1 MRKITS
7 SIIVSLILLSSS
19 SFGAS
24 NLKEGVKEV
33 GASIAEGMV
42 KEGKKKIAIVE
53 FSDLN
58 DNVNDLGRF
67 LAEKLINELIQNKG
81 DKGYEIVERRQLNK
95 VLKQLKLSSS
105 GLLDPKSMKEVGKIL
120 NVDSIVTGSLTD
132 LGNDIDVNARI
143 ISVESAKII
152 AVASTTIPKVGSVA
166 TLMGQNSVKVANN
179 NTSSQSTTTHQ
190 TSKQS
195 KKEKYSFENDE
206 IFVKVTKAKKYPF
219 GVAWHT
225 ILNVTIQNKTDKTL
239 ILKTS
244 KKKNILSDDDGMIW
258 TSYNDSLFDKGEVK
272 IPPHRKVISKMDLIA
287 RGGKD
292 GKKFDITLLYTVN
305 DKDIE
310 VNIYDIPVKSE

>member
-1 MRKITS
+1 MKKVTS
-7 SIIVSLILLSSS
+7 SIIVSLMLLSSA

-33 GASIAEGMV
+33 GASIADGMV

-166 TLMGQNSVKVANN
+166 TLMGQNSVNISTD
-179 NTSSQSTTTHQ
+179 TSSNSQS
-190 TSKQS
+190 SS
-195 KKEKYSFENDE
+195 SPKKEKSSSNELIIKKIDLEIKLKNIKRKENE
-206 IFVKVTKAKKYPF
+206 ISM
-219 GVAWHT
+219 VAIYT
-225 ILNVTIQNKTDKTL
+225 N
-239 ILKTS
+239 TS
-244 KKKNILSDDDGMIW
+244 KKPLSFAMFQSDSFLTDGNGEIWKSIENSSISTNPNYYTILLGEKKIISKMKFKAEGDKSGKLFNFSLKYRYKDNDNIKIML
-258 TSYNDSLFDKGEVK
+258 NDVK
-272 IPPHRKVISKMDLIA
+272 IP
-287 RGGKD
+287 
-292 GKKFDITLLYTVN
+292 
-305 DKDIE
+305 
-310 VNIYDIPVKSE
+310 

>member
-166 TLMGQNSVKVANN
+166 TLMGQNSVKVASN
-179 NTSSQSTTTHQ
+179 SSSSTTAQ
-190 TSKQS
+190 TVEEST
-195 KKEKYSFENDE
+195 KEKYIFENKE
-206 IFVKVTKAKKYPF
+206 IFIKLTKATKHEWYHDWYTK
-219 GVAWHT
+219 
-225 ILNVTIQNKTDKTL
+225 LNITLQNKTDKTL
-239 ILKTS
+239 LIKTS
-244 KKKNILSDDDGMIW
+244 RKKNILSDDDGIVW
-258 TSYNDSLFDKGEVK
+258 KDNEDKLFDKGEVK
-272 IPPHRKVISKMDLIA
+272 IAPHRKVISKMEFIA
-287 RGGKD
+287 KGGKD
-292 GKKFDITLLYTVN
+292 GKKFDITLFYTIN

>member
-166 TLMGQNSVKVANN
+166 TLMGQNNIKVVNN
-179 NTSSQSTTTHQ
+179 NASPKTNQISN
-190 TSKQS
+190 QS

-206 IFVKVTKAKKYPF
+206 VLIKITKAHKFHY
-219 GVAWHT
+219 VAIWYT
-225 ILNVTIQNKTDKTL
+225 KLNITIQNKTDKTL

-244 KKKNILSDDDGMIW
+244 KRKNILSDDDGVIW
-258 TSYNDSLFDKGEVK
+258 TNNFDSLFDKGDVK
-272 IPPHRKVISKMDLIA
+272 IPPHRKVISKISFTTNS
-287 RGGKD
+287 GKE
-292 GKKFDITLLYTVN
+292 GKKFDATFLYTIN

-310 VNIYDIPVKSE
+310 VNIYDIPIKSE

>member
-81 DKGYEIVERRQLNK
+81 DKDYEIVERRQLNK

-166 TLMGQNSVKVANN
+166 TLMGQNNVKVAN
-179 NTSSQSTTTHQ
+179 SSSSNSSSTVSQTPKKSTKGKYIFENKDIQIEFKQLEGSKTRGWNHITAVYFNKTKKPLEIQ
-190 TSKQS
+190 LDKKKTYLADNSGLKWITNQAIFFESDKPTIIDPARTLTSKM
-195 KKEKYSFENDE
+195 KFEGFGGVYKGDIFE
-206 IFVKVTKAKKYPF
+206 IKAYY
-219 GVAWHT
+219 T
-225 ILNVTIQNKTDKTL
+225 IN
-239 ILKTS
+239 
-244 KKKNILSDDDGMIW
+244 G
-258 TSYNDSLFDKGEVK
+258 
-272 IPPHRKVISKMDLIA
+272 
-287 RGGKD
+287 
-292 GKKFDITLLYTVN
+292 
-305 DKDIE
+305 KDIE
-310 VNIYDIPVKSE
+310 VKVYDIPKKFK